1 MSKKEDKEQQA
12 LRDKIADEI
21 RRIRVPRNN
30 QEVIGVLAQRLGGS
44 RCSVRGLD
52 GKTRICRIPGKL
64 KRSLWVREGDVIMI
78 KKWELDQDTKGDII
92 FKYTKSQIQVLRRKG
107 LLDNLDEFRNF

>member
-1 MSKKEDKEQQA
+1 M
-12 LRDKIADEI
+12 II
-21 RRIRVPRNN
+21 RRRS
-30 QEVIGVLAQRLGGS
+30 VI
-44 RCSVRGLD
+44 
-52 GKTRICRIPGKL
+52 TRKVNVMNIA
-64 KRSLWVREGDVIMI
+64 VTEEQI